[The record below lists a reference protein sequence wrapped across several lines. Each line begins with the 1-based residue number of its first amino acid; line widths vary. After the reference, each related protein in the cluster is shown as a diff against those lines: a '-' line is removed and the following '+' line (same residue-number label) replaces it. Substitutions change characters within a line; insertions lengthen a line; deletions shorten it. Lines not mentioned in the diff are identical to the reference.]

1 MKKFNNKEE
10 ILEYIKT
17 ECSTYYIE
25 GNQLKT
31 APAKVISVTYKLY
44 KNNAQFCKRCKL
56 YIICENTLAFTPRKI
71 LQTHECEIKIKLN
84 TDKPYWAEFINK

>member
-17 ECSTYYIE
+17 AYSTYYIE

-31 APAKVISVTYKLY
+31 APAKVISAIYELY
-44 KNNAQFCKRCKL
+44 KNNAQFCKKCKFFIKCNN
-56 YIICENTLAFTPRKI
+56 IISKNKNNIYF
-71 LQTHECEIKIKLN
+71 HMECKQIKKEV
-84 TDKPYWAEFINK
+84 DR